1 MSPTIVVDLPMSP
14 FCLVF
19 TSHALQLCLVHTH
32 LGLLYL
38 LGTLTHYIM
47 SLVVFFALKS
57 TLPNINIVITA
68 AFHSLKFAWY
78 HFTFNLPIWLC
89 FKRVSCRE
97 YMARSCLLIHS
108 ANLWLLIGMFRPF
121 TFKCKYWYVRV

>member
-1 MSPTIVVDLPMSP
+1 MVVLNFSVSLLIFCLVSLEVVERGVLMSPAIVVDLPMSP

-38 LGTLTHYIM
+38 LGILTHYIM

-68 AFHSLKFAWY
+68 AFHSLKFA
-78 HFTFNLPIWLC
+78 
-89 FKRVSCRE
+89 
-97 YMARSCLLIHS
+97 
-108 ANLWLLIGMFRPF
+108 
-121 TFKCKYWYVRV
+121 